1 MFKFYGIVQV
11 RSVFDDFANLIA
23 SMDAAK
29 IIAYKASP
37 ESQKKLDYLLLKS
50 KTKKLSDDETIE
62 LQNYLL
68 LDNIVSLAKAKAYK
82 LSQNESKYS

>member
-29 IIAYKASP
+29 IIDYKASP
-37 ESQKKLDYLLLKS
+37 ENQKKLDYLLLKS

-68 LDNIVSLAKAKAYK
+68 LDNIVSLAKAKVYK
-82 LSQNESKYS
+82 LSQNESKHS

>member
-1 MFKFYGIVQV
+1 
-11 RSVFDDFANLIA
+11 
-23 SMDAAK
+23 MDAAK

-37 ESQKKLDYLLLKS
+37 ESQQKLDYLLLKS

-82 LSQNESKYS
+82 LSQNESKHS